1 MWIQQQG
8 GNFSMRKIEETQ
20 MDLKREEIIQRLVKN
35 GVFKLHGKQ
44 LYELPLYALMK
55 AYIIRTE

>member
-1 MWIQQQG
+1 
-8 GNFSMRKIEETQ
+8 MRKMEEKQ
-20 MDLKREEIIQRLVKN
+20 MDLKRAEIIQRLVSD

-55 AYIIRTE
+55 EYTIRTE

>member
-1 MWIQQQG
+1 
-8 GNFSMRKIEETQ
+8 MRKTEETQ
-20 MDLKREEIIQRLVKN
+20 MDLKRDEIIQRLVED
-35 GVFKLHGKQ
+35 GIFKLQGKH